1 MPHSI
6 SVLAIQNAARGGE
19 ILAAL
24 TERLDVSTTH
34 PDSAG
39 VVQLWLPLDGS
50 VAHDKIL
57 AALDVTAEDWRE
69 HIEFR

>member
-6 SVLAIQNAARGGE
+6 SVLAVQDDSRGGE

-24 TERLDVSTTH
+24 AEHLDVFPIR
-34 PDSAG
+34 PDGAG

-69 HIEFR
+69 YIEFR

>member
-1 MPHSI
+1 MPHSF
-6 SVLAIQNAARGGE
+6 SVLAVQNDSRGGE

-24 TERLDVSTTH
+24 TKHLDVSSIR

-39 VVQLWLPLDGS
+39 VAQLWLPLDRS

-69 HIEFR
+69 HIELR

>member
-6 SVLAIQNAARGGE
+6 TVLGVQDAARGGE

-24 TERLDVSTTH
+24 TKRLDVSAIH

-39 VVQLWLPLDGS
+39 VVQLWLPLEGS
-50 VAHDKIL
+50 VAHDKVL

>member
-6 SVLAIQNAARGGE
+6 SVLAVQDAARGGE

-24 TERLDVSTTH
+24 AKRLDVFAIH

-39 VVQLWLPLDGS
+39 LVQVWLPLDGS
-50 VAHDKIL
+50 MAHDKIL